1 MGWASVLMGVFRF
14 PPPCSPHPTMKNPN
28 KGAQNW
34 YSDAENSLY
43 QPPACFSAQ
52 DFVYSIESL
61 GEIIFQIRIFEL
73 GFILSH
79 SISKELAYISPFL
92 ATAPILYPLEIPGNQ
107 KASSIFRGYKM
118 GIMAR
123 KSLTKFIITR

>member
-1 MGWASVLMGVFRF
+1 MGEGCFSDVGLYFQVGGGCPMGGASVLMGVFRF
-14 PPPCSPHPTMKNPN
+14 LPPCSPPLPNMKNPN

-34 YSDAENSLY
+34 YPDAENSLY
-43 QPPACFSAQ
+43 QPPACFLAQ

-79 SISKELAYISPFL
+79 SI
-92 ATAPILYPLEIPGNQ
+92 G
-107 KASSIFRGYKM
+107 
-118 GIMAR
+118 
-123 KSLTKFIITR
+123 

>member
-1 MGWASVLMGVFRF
+1 MEGCFMFQWGRVAFQMWGFIFKWGRGVPHGRGIGFDGVFSISSPML
-14 PPPCSPHPTMKNPN
+14 PPLPNMKKPN

-34 YSDAENSLY
+34 YPDAENSLY
-43 QPPACFSAQ
+43 QPPACFLAQ

-79 SISKELAYISPFL
+79 SI
-92 ATAPILYPLEIPGNQ
+92 G
-107 KASSIFRGYKM
+107 
-118 GIMAR
+118 
-123 KSLTKFIITR
+123 

>member
-1 MGWASVLMGVFRF
+1 MLFRCGALFSSGGGVPHGRGIGFDGGF
-14 PPPCSPHPTMKNPN
+14 SISSPMLPPLPNMKNPN

-34 YSDAENSLY
+34 YPDAENSLY
-43 QPPACFSAQ
+43 QPPACFLAE

-79 SISKELAYISPFL
+79 SI
-92 ATAPILYPLEIPGNQ
+92 G
-107 KASSIFRGYKM
+107 
-118 GIMAR
+118 
-123 KSLTKFIITR
+123 